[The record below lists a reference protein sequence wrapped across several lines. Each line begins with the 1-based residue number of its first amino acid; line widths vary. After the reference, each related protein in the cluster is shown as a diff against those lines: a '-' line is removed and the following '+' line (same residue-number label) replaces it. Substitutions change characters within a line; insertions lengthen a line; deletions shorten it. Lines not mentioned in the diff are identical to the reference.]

1 VYCCILQIVNILL
14 YEQTYAN
21 TVYSFRPK
29 EHRTLPTFHPL
40 EKELVF
46 DIDMTDYD
54 DIRSCCS
61 GADVCVKC
69 WHFMA
74 IACKVLDTAL
84 RGVV

>member
-21 TVYSFRPK
+21 TGYSFRPK
-29 EHRTLPTFHPL
+29 EHRTLPSFHPL

-69 WHFMA
+69 WHFMS